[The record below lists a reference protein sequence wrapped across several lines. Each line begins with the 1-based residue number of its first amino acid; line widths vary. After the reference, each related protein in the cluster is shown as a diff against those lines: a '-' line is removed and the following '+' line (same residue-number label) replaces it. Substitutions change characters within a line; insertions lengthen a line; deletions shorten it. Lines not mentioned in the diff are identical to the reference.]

1 MSKMLSKDEVVA
13 IIIRETDYTE
23 EDIIKMINETIETM
37 DNMVNEEGAAFVVA
51 NNLGVSINPRKIV
64 EALKVDQLVPGQSN
78 ITIIG
83 KINRIYAVRE
93 FSRKDKTTGKVRN
106 LELIDNT
113 GKARVSL
120 WDMKT
125 KLVEEKSLQ
134 VGDIVKL
141 FGGNTKI
148 GYQDTIEITLTPRG
162 SIDKETSSLESDFP
176 SIEHSA
182 LAKLVSVT
190 PETKSISIVAK
201 IIDRQTVV
209 EFQKGDKT
217 GRVTSL
223 LMDDGS
229 KKMRLV
235 FWNDLVDTALQYEK
249 GEVIKALD
257 LRVGVNKSGEIELT
271 YADYSSI
278 DREVDHSQF
287 NEIQMIQDIIIASLS
302 DIKQDMKGL
311 TVIGKFVSK
320 SDIRTF
326 DRDSGTGKVA
336 NIVIKDSS
344 QSIRVNLWGDAT
356 NYLTSMEEGCLI
368 RIHKANSTLSDFSG
382 EVELSCNERS
392 KIEISTD
399 EVDADLFDSD
409 VSIITFSDITMAKSG
424 VNVKISIT
432 NVSDTREI
440 TRNDGS
446 TSQVKNFS
454 VIDKNGIYGRI
465 AAWDENINKV
475 KNVAIGDVL
484 LLSSVK
490 VKPSSGTYGPE
501 IVIQTFSE
509 IEKQPDSDEFK
520 NVTPQS
526 QNVYDTITLDDTDKL
541 NTAGSKLSFSGIID
555 SVDNFRI
562 YDSCSECA
570 RKVFRSSEL
579 EDIGECDN
587 HGEVKITPKMVLT
600 LIISDDVGS
609 AKVTLFNDHA
619 EKLFGFNANDAKD
632 MIERL
637 GEQEAPIKKS
647 EIVNSKINIEGSVSY
662 NENRDEYSIRINNF
676 TR

>member
-1 MSKMLSKDEVVA
+1 MSKMLSKDEVVE

-64 EALKVDQLVPGQSN
+64 EALKVNQLVPGQSN
-78 ITIIG
+78 ITIIA
-83 KINRIYAVRE
+83 KINRIYTTRE
-93 FSRKDKTTGKVRN
+93 FPRKDKTTGKVRN

-113 GKARVSL
+113 GKVRVSL
-120 WDMKT
+120 WDLKT
-125 KLVEEKSLQ
+125 NIIEEKSLV
-134 VGDIVKL
+134 VGDIVKI

-162 SIDKETSSLESDFP
+162 SIDKETGSVVSDFP

-182 LAKLVSVT
+182 VTKLSSVT
-190 PETKSISIVAK
+190 SETKSISIIAK
-201 IIDRQTVV
+201 IIDKQNVV

-223 LMDDGS
+223 LMDDGT

-235 FWNDLVDTALQYEK
+235 FWNELVDIALQFEK
-249 GEVIKALD
+249 GEVIKVLD
-257 LRVGVNKSGEIELT
+257 LRVGVNKSGDIELT
-271 YADYSSI
+271 YADYSTV
-278 DREVDHSQF
+278 DREVDNSQF
-287 NEIQMIQDIIIASLS
+287 AEVQMIQDIIITSLS
-302 DIKQDMKGL
+302 EIKQDMRGL
-311 TVIGKFVSK
+311 TVTGKFVSK

-336 NIVIKDSS
+336 NIVIKDNS

-382 EVELSCNERS
+382 EIELSCNEKS
-392 KIEISTD
+392 KIEISSD

-409 VSIITFSDITMAKSG
+409 MAIITFSDITIAKSG

-432 NVSDTREI
+432 NVNETKEI
-440 TRNDGS
+440 TRNDGT

-465 AAWDENINKV
+465 AAWDDNIEKV
-475 KNVAIGDVL
+475 KNFSIGDVL
-484 LLSSVK
+484 LLSGVK

-501 IVIQTFSE
+501 IIIQNFSE
-509 IEKQPDSDEFK
+509 IEKQPESDEFK
-520 NVTPQS
+520 NITPQS
-526 QNVYDTITLDDTDKL
+526 LNVYESVTLDNTDKL
-541 NTAGSKLSFSGIID
+541 NTAGVKLAFSGIIS

-587 HGEVKITPKMVLT
+587 HGEVTITPKMVLT
-600 LIISDDVGS
+600 LVISDDVGT

-619 EKLFGFNANDAKD
+619 EKLFGFSSNDAKD
-632 MIERL
+632 IIERL

-647 EIVNSKINIEGSVSY
+647 EIINMKINIEGTVSY
-662 NENRDEYSIRINNF
+662 NENRDEYSIRMNNF
-676 TR
+676 NK

>member
-1 MSKMLSKDEVVA
+1 MSKMLSKDEVVE

-64 EALKVDQLVPGQSN
+64 EALKVNQLVPGQSN
-78 ITIIG
+78 ITLIG
-83 KINRIYAVRE
+83 KINRIYAIRE
-93 FSRKDKTTGKVRN
+93 FSRKDKTKGKVRN

-113 GKARVSL
+113 GKVRVSL

-125 KLVEEKSLQ
+125 KIIEDKSLH
-134 VGDIVKL
+134 VGDIVKI
-141 FGGNTKI
+141 FGGNTKL

-162 SIDKETSSLESDFP
+162 SIDKESSISESDFP

-182 LAKLVSVT
+182 FVKLSSVT

-209 EFQKGDKT
+209 EFQREDKT

-223 LMDDGS
+223 LLDDGS

-249 GEVIKALD
+249 NEVVKATD
-257 LRVGVNKSGEIELT
+257 LRVGINKSGDIELT
-271 YADYSSI
+271 YADYSTI
-278 DREVDHSQF
+278 NREENSSQF
-287 NEIQMIQDIIIASLS
+287 AEIQVIQDIIITSLS

-311 TVIGKFVSK
+311 TVTGKFVSK

-336 NIVIKDSS
+336 NIVIKDNS
-344 QSIRVNLWGDAT
+344 QFIRVNLWGEAT
-356 NYLTSMEEGCLI
+356 NYLASMEEGCLI
-368 RIHKANSTLSDFSG
+368 RIHKANSNLSDFSG
-382 EVELSCNERS
+382 EIELSCNERS
-392 KIEISTD
+392 KIEISND
-399 EVDADLFDSD
+399 EVDADLFASD
-409 VSIITFSDITMAKSG
+409 IAMITFSDITMAKSG
-424 VNVKISIT
+424 VNIKVSIT
-432 NVSDTREI
+432 NVNESREI
-440 TRNDGS
+440 TKNDGS
-446 TSQVKNFS
+446 TSQVQNFS

-465 AAWDENINKV
+465 AAWDANIEKV
-475 KNVAIGDVL
+475 KNLAMGDVL
-484 LLSSVK
+484 LLSGIK

-501 IVIQTFSE
+501 IIIQNFSE
-509 IEKQPDSDEFK
+509 IETQPDSDEFK
-520 NVTPQS
+520 DVTPQS
-526 QNVYDTITLDDTDKL
+526 LNAYDPVTLDNTDKL
-541 NTAGSKLSFSGIID
+541 NTAGSRISFSGIINSAD
-555 SVDNFRI
+555 LRI

-570 RKVFRSSEL
+570 RKVFRISEL
-579 EDIGECDN
+579 EDTGECEI
-587 HGEVKITPKMVLT
+587 HGEIKITPKMVLT
-600 LIISDDVGS
+600 LDISDNAGS
-609 AKVTLFNDHA
+609 TKVTLFNDHA
-619 EKLFGFNANDAKD
+619 EKLFGFSSNEAKD

-647 EIVNSKINIEGSVSY
+647 EILTTTINIQGIVSY
-662 NENRDEYSIRINNF
+662 NENRDEYSIRMNNF
-676 TR
+676 DR